1 MSSEKNLKELSKKI
15 GKLPTLPGVAIKIL
29 QAMQREAPDIGE
41 IAEVIS
47 ADAPLSANVL
57 RVVNSPF
64 YGLSNK
70 ITSVHHAMVYLG
82 LNTVKTLALSFSL
95 LRGLRPRERAHLTM
109 SNSQRTPSWARLPP
123 RRWRRKLTVGTE
135 KTLFSL
141 VFFKTLAC

>member
-1 MSSEKNLKELSKKI
+1 MISEKNLKELSKRI

-29 QAMQREAPDIGE
+29 QVMQREAPDIRE

-82 LNTVKTLALSFSL
+82 LNAVKNLALSF
-95 LRGLRPRERAHLTM
+95 P
-109 SNSQRTPSWARLPP
+109 
-123 RRWRRKLTVGTE
+123 
-135 KTLFSL
+135 
-141 VFFKTLAC
+141 C